1 MIKSVDDH
9 ERGTTVTRPDRQTVN
24 DQGVPIGSE
33 IGGRPAG
40 EEGMIISQGR
50 PKERRAPLNTRAV
63 LLALL
68 STTPSAV
75 MAQCLSLQGSTAC
88 SAFQS
93 SSVSTTDS
101 HVVGLLYVKLDIPRH
116 GGWLY

>member
-1 MIKSVDDH
+1 MIKPADDH
-9 ERGTTVTRPDRQTVN
+9 ELGTTVTQPNQQTVN
-24 DQGVPIGSE
+24 DQGMQIGSA
-33 IGGRPAG
+33 IGGRPTG

-63 LLALL
+63 FLALL

-75 MAQCLSLQGSTAC
+75 MAQCLPLQGSTAC

-116 GGWLY
+116 GG